1 MLIDVDA
8 RRAYCYTGGKPF
20 DAALPTAV
28 FIHGAQNDH
37 SVWALQSRYF
47 AHHGFN
53 VLAVDLPGHGRSG
66 GPALASVEDMASW
79 LVALLDAAGAARV
92 LLIGHSMGSLVA
104 LEAAARMADDAAP
117 GRVIGLAMLGT
128 TYPMKVSEALLTSAR
143 ANEPAAID
151 QVTIWSHARAN
162 LLQPQNPASPLAG
175 VSTMGVARR
184 LMQRLSI
191 INPEQLFFTD
201 FSACNAYAD
210 GEAAA
215 RALTCPVLFIFGSRD
230 MMTPARS
237 TTVLT
242 SAVAAVTTTRVVQV
256 DAGHALM
263 AEQSDAVLDA
273 LFKFAG
279 GLKSA

>member
-1 MLIDVDA
+1 MLFDVHGQ
-8 RRAYCYTGGKPF
+8 RAYCYSGGKPF
-20 DAALPTAV
+20 DASLPTAV

-37 SVWALQSRYF
+37 SVWALQSRYV

-53 VLAVDLPGHGRSG
+53 VLALDLPGHGRSTG
-66 GPALASVEDMASW
+66 AALPTVEALATW
-79 LVALLDAAGAARV
+79 LLALLDVAGVERA

-104 LEAAARMADDAAP
+104 LEAAARLAGSA

-128 TYPMKVSEALLTSAR
+128 TYPMKVSDALLAMAR
-143 ANEPAAID
+143 DDEGAAID
-151 QVTIWSHARAN
+151 MINIWSHARAN
-162 LLQPQNPASPLAG
+162 LLQPQNAAAPLAG

-184 LMQRLSI
+184 LMERMAAR
-191 INPEQLFFTD
+191 NPQQLLLTD
-201 FSACNAYAD
+201 FSACNAYAG

-215 RALTCPVLFIFGSRD
+215 QALRCPVLFIFGSRD

-237 TTVLT
+237 TTLLT
-242 SAVAAVTTTRVVQV
+242 SAVAAVTGTRVLQV

-273 LFKFAG
+273 LFKFATS
-279 GLKSA
+279 LR